1 MNERTIMAKPATTN
15 RITNIRTIGVPVA
28 DQDKALDFFV
38 DTLGFETRVDVL
50 MPGMPVRWI
59 EVAPPA
65 SSVTIALVAHVKLPT
80 VVETGIR
87 FVTTDA
93 EADHAD
99 LVAQG
104 VEADEIL
111 RWPGVPAMFAFRDPD
126 GNGYELVE
134 GE

>member
-1 MNERTIMAKPATTN
+1 MTKTASPI
-15 RITNIRTIGVPVA
+15 RITKMHTVGVPVT
-28 DQDKALDFFV
+28 DQDKTLDFFV
-38 DTLGFETRVDVL
+38 RILGFENRVDVP

-65 SSVTIALVAHVKLPT
+65 STVTVALVAHGKLQIG
-80 VVETGIR
+80 VETGIR
-87 FVTTDA
+87 FVTADA

-99 LVAQG
+99 LVEQG
-104 VEADEIL
+104 VDVDEIL

-126 GNGYELVE
+126 GNGYELIE

>member
-1 MNERTIMAKPATTN
+1 MAKTATTN
-15 RITNIRTIGVPVA
+15 RITDMRAVGVPVT
-28 DQDKALDFFV
+28 DQDKTLDFFV
-38 DTLGFETRVDVL
+38 NTLGFDTRVDVP

-59 EVAPPA
+59 EVAPSD
-65 SSVTIALVAHVKLPT
+65 SSVTIALIAHVELPT
-80 VVETGIR
+80 GIETGIR

-93 EADHAD
+93 ESDHAE

-134 GE
+134 GD